1 MIEFANRENGIS
13 IKLMYR
19 QLKPED
25 KEFLSELIK
34 YTFPEYTF
42 NKSNFSYEVW
52 GDYNQYTIFGRLLKK
67 FGQRKF
73 GDNATIE
80 RVLNLNQLRHVL
92 AKKIQDGKILV
103 SDLEGRF
110 DEDTDFQGSI
120 ESRLPNSSFDLYDEQ
135 KRGIAFLCGRKHALL
150 GDETGLGKTVQ
161 LLSAAE
167 IMIQDTG
174 KPTLIFTLNATQQ
187 QWVREIGSVVGDT
200 EISTDPSNPRRW
212 TVLYYEMFSR
222 DSEKVKTLI
231 EALAK
236 FGFGVAIFDEIHKLK
251 HGGSNRSK
259 AILKIVKDIPYRWGA
274 SATISANAPIDV
286 KNQLAMIGHHLGRI
300 NEKKFKKDFSGY
312 EYNPFTGKLEKS
324 EDTDIRVKAAER
336 LNRWLNLSGVYIRR
350 SKSEIRDMPSI
361 SVNHSIIP
369 ITIEQ
374 KTALFNTFLEKV
386 KEYKDQNLPISRMIA
401 ARDILS
407 QLKVPETVRQA
418 LEIVSNN
425 TGAASKIVIFTN
437 FKKTGKLLSEQLNV
451 GLKELNPNYYLLE
464 YLGDIKKTK
473 RNEIKDTFIN
483 DDNAK
488 IIVMSMKMG
497 STGIDFPNAAQNMI
511 VTDFDWTPE
520 SAEQSEGRIY
530 RINTEH
536 DVIIRYILID
546 YIDAEIFL
554 EVQNKRSLAEI
565 VQLHR
570 EIFQETNDQKE
581 LQKIVEIQDQIQDT
595 DNRVGDI
602 IKRKLPRSDVDI
614 PNLLKSNI
622 NGVKIQPG
630 IQLTLEG
637 EWQATGSLEIKS
649 GSIIAPSKQGKD
661 TAIQPEL
668 LPRIPP
674 VKSQSIKS
682 GVTEIKEKVRSSLI
696 VELTKLSEDLGW
708 TSENLTQWMVVKFK
722 QPMENLDELDLEVAV
737 SDLAWMDYIL
747 PKDKRS
753 LVDILN

>member
-1 MIEFANRENGIS
+1 MIEFANRENGMGV
-13 IKLMYR
+13 KLMYR
-19 QLKPED
+19 QLNSED

-42 NKSNFSYEVW
+42 NKSSFSYEVW

-92 AKKIQDGKILV
+92 AKKIQEKKILV

-110 DEDTDFQGSI
+110 DEDTDFQESI

-167 IMIQDTG
+167 IMMQDTG
-174 KPTLIFTLNATQQ
+174 KPTLVFTLNATQQ
-187 QWVREIGSVVGDT
+187 QWVREIESVVGET
-200 EISTDPSNPRRW
+200 EISTDPSNPKRW

-222 DSEKVKTLI
+222 DSEKVQGWVEGLVQ
-231 EALAK
+231 

-251 HGGSNRSK
+251 HSRSNRSRT
-259 AILKIVKDIPYRWGA
+259 ILEVVKYIPYRWGA

-286 KNQLAMIGHHLGRI
+286 KNQLAIIGHHLGRI

-312 EYNPFTGKLEKS
+312 EYNHYTGKLEKS

-350 SKSEIRDMPSI
+350 SKSDVRDMPNI
-361 SVNHSIIP
+361 AVNHSIIP
-369 ITIEQ
+369 ITLEQ
-374 KTALFNTFLEKV
+374 KTLLFNTFLEKV
-386 KEYKDQNLPISRMIA
+386 KDYKDQNLPISRMIA

-407 QLKVPETVRQA
+407 QIKVPETVKQA
-418 LEIVSNN
+418 LEIVANN

-437 FKKTGKLLSEQLNV
+437 FKKTGKLLSEHLNV
-451 GLKELNPNYYLLE
+451 GLKELNPDYSLLE
-464 YLGDIKKTK
+464 YLGDIKKS
-473 RNEIKDTFIN
+473 RRDEIKNTFIA

-511 VTDFDWTPE
+511 INDFDWTPE

-530 RINTEH
+530 RINTSH
-536 DVIIRYILID
+536 NVNIHYILID
-546 YIDAEIFL
+546 YIDAEIFN
-554 EVQNKRSLAEI
+554 EVQNKRGLAKI

-570 EIFQETNDQKE
+570 EIFQETNDQSE

-595 DNRVGDI
+595 DNRIGDI
-602 IKRKLPRSDVDI
+602 IKCKLPRSEVDI
-614 PNLLKSNI
+614 PHLLKSDVSKARI
-622 NGVKIQPG
+622 ESA
-630 IQLTLEG
+630 IQLTIEE
-637 EWQATGSLEIKS
+637 EWQATESLEVES
-649 GSIIAPSKQGKD
+649 SSIITPSKQRKD
-661 TAIQPEL
+661 TAIQPKL
-668 LPRIPP
+668 SPKTPP
-674 VKSQSIKS
+674 VKSQSIKPE
-682 GVTEIKEKVRSSLI
+682 VTETEEKTKSSLTS
-696 VELTKLSEDLGW
+696 ELTRLSKDLGW
-708 TSENLTQWMVVKFK
+708 THDELRFWILDKFK
-722 QPMENLDELDLEVAV
+722 NAMESLDTGDLEIAI
-737 SDLAWMDYIL
+737 SDLAWMNYIL
-747 PKDKRS
+747 PENKKIMP
-753 LVDILN
+753 V

>member
-1 MIEFANRENGIS
+1 MIEFADSGTRKGLEV
-13 IKLMYR
+13 KLKYR
-19 QLKPED
+19 QLDPVD

-42 NKSNFSYEVW
+42 NQSNFAYHVI
-52 GDYNQYTIFGRLLKK
+52 GDYNQYVLFGRLLKR

-73 GDNATIE
+73 KDDKTAE
-80 RVLNLNQLRHVL
+80 KALNLNQLRHVL
-92 AKKIQDGKILV
+92 AKKIQEKKILV

-110 DEDTDFQGSI
+110 DEDTDFQESI

-167 IMIQDTG
+167 IMMQDTG

-187 QWVREIGSVVGDT
+187 QWVREIENVVGET
-200 EISTDPSNPRRW
+200 EISTDPSNPKRW

-222 DSEKVKTLI
+222 ESEKVNRWIETL
-231 EALAK
+231 LK
-236 FGFGVAIFDEIHKLK
+236 FRFRVAIFDEIHKLK
-251 HGGSNRSK
+251 HSRSNRSK
-259 AILKIVKDIPYRWGA
+259 AILKIVKYIPYRWGA

-286 KNQLAMIGHHLGRI
+286 KNQLAIIGHHLGRI

-312 EYNPFTGKLEKS
+312 EYNHYTGKLEKS

-350 SKSEIRDMPSI
+350 SKRDVRDMPNI

-369 ITIEQ
+369 MTSEQ
-374 KTALFNTFLEKV
+374 KRSLFNTFLEKV
-386 KEYKDQNLPISRMIA
+386 KDYKDQNLPISRMIA

-407 QLKVPETVRQA
+407 QIKVTETVRQA
-418 LEIVSNN
+418 LEIVANN

-437 FKKTGKLLSEQLNV
+437 FKKTGKLLSEHLNV
-451 GLKELNPNYYLLE
+451 GLKELNPDYSLLE
-464 YLGDIKKTK
+464 YLGDIKKS
-473 RNEIKDTFIN
+473 RRDEIKNTFIA

-511 VTDFDWTPE
+511 INDFDWTPE

-530 RINTEH
+530 RINTNH
-536 DVIIRYILID
+536 DVSIHYVLLD
-546 YIDAEIFL
+546 YIDSEIFA
-554 EVQNKRSLAEI
+554 EVQNKRSLAKI

-570 EIFQETNDQKE
+570 EIFQETNDQSE

-595 DNRVGDI
+595 DNRIGDI
-602 IKRKLPRSDVDI
+602 IKCKLPRSEVDI
-614 PNLLKSNI
+614 PHLLKSDVSKARI
-622 NGVKIQPG
+622 ESA
-630 IQLTLEG
+630 IQLTIEE
-637 EWQATGSLEIKS
+637 EWQATESLEVES
-649 GSIIAPSKQGKD
+649 SSIITPSKQRKD
-661 TAIQPEL
+661 TAIQPKL
-668 LPRIPP
+668 SPKTPP
-674 VKSQSIKS
+674 VKSQSIKPE
-682 GVTEIKEKVRSSLI
+682 VTEIEEKTKSSLMI
-696 VELTKLSEDLGW
+696 ELIKLSDDLKWTHDELNQWVLDTFKKPIKSLDLG
-708 TSENLTQWMVVKFK
+708 
-722 QPMENLDELDLEVAV
+722 DLEIAI
-737 SDLAWMDYIL
+737 SDLAWMNYIL
-747 PKDKRS
+747 PENKKIMP
-753 LVDILN
+753 V